1 MAQDYLNIIGNWN
14 SMAQQGRER
23 ANAAMETKLKTFE
36 LQAKNQMLQKQNEE
50 AAEARISNITQQ
62 AEYLSKFYR
71 PGDLKKMQ
79 DLERDAK
86 AKLKEQLNMYNDDIV
101 AFMRGGGRQHIN
113 EYRDSILN
121 SEEAQIIRN
130 NHGSLVKYLDQSDE
144 DATLI
149 SDRDRENYNRWKAGN
164 IDSFTWSGSYMKL
177 LTPTEEEFQNANS
190 PAEAYLDKS
199 NPNGEDNYSRVL
211 HNYLIDKAIDFGA
224 DGRGPEEYYQELL
237 IYQNSQLRPD
247 QISTAKKSLSES
259 QASKKSYSSNIQSI
273 FNSINGGYQGN
284 FDGFWADPANNS
296 ALINLENLTWIQPY
310 NVESGRNKRLYGQQ
324 ILGGEEMAIAKE
336 FFPNMENG
344 KVDFDDLTAMQSN
357 LGAGGVYDE
366 DGYLI
371 PPGVEDDNDAWF
383 NPNDNWKVNAL
394 ELMFEVKLDDGKTKL
409 MSIEDLDENEN
420 LRDKNKSAVMVM
432 SFSENDGYQLGLN
445 PDDFR
450 YMKLN
455 LESPRVAQKIDKVLG
470 KVEYT
475 AKQNV
480 ANAPKNYRY
489 VPGERFDYL
498 PENVNALVPSL
509 DPYVGQILGT
519 ENMSEDDLNSSSLLM
534 ATAMLNHE
542 QQNPYQVLKDFM
554 GTTDPD
560 ERSLIDALKNY
571 DYDAYYN
578 ILSQQGATEK
588 DLREL
593 AVNTERIRM
602 GYLLYGERKEN

>member
-1 MAQDYLNIIGNWN
+1 
-14 SMAQQGRER
+14 MAQQGRER

-50 AAEARISNITQQ
+50 AAEARIANITQQ

-71 PGDLKKMQ
+71 PGDLEKMQ
-79 DLERDAK
+79 TIEQDAK

-101 AFMRGGGRQHIN
+101 AFMRGGGRQYIN

-130 NHGSLVKYLDQSDE
+130 NHSSLVKYLDQSDE

-149 SDRDRENYNRWKAGN
+149 SNRDRENYLKWKVGD

-190 PAEAYLDKS
+190 PAEAYLNKA

-211 HNYLIDKAIDFGA
+211 HNYLIDTGIQFGA

-284 FDGFWADPANNS
+284 FDGFWSDPANNS

-383 NPNDNWKVNAL
+383 NPNDNWSVNAL

-420 LRDKNKSAVMVM
+420 LRDRNKTAVMVM

-480 ANAPKNYRY
+480 ANAPKTYRY

-498 PENVNALVPSL
+498 P
-509 DPYVGQILGT
+509 
-519 ENMSEDDLNSSSLLM
+519 DDLNSSSLLM

-560 ERSLIDALKNY
+560 EKSLIDALKNY
-571 DYDAYYN
+571 DYDSYYN

>member
-23 ANAAMETKLKTFE
+23 ANAAMETKIKTFE
-36 LQAKNQMLQKQNEE
+36 LQAKNQLLQKQNEE

-71 PGDLKKMQ
+71 PGDLEKMQ
-79 DLERDAK
+79 TIEQDAK

-101 AFMRGGGRQHIN
+101 AFMRGGGRQYIN

-149 SDRDRENYNRWKAGN
+149 SNRDRENYNRWKVGD
-164 IDSFTWSGSYMKL
+164 IDSFTWSGAYSKL
-177 LTPTEEEFQNANS
+177 DDPTQDEFDNASS
-190 PAEAYLDKS
+190 PAEAYLDK
-199 NPNGEDNYSRVL
+199 NYDKVL
-211 HNYLIDKAIDFGA
+211 RNYLIDTGIDFGA

-284 FDGFWADPANNS
+284 FDGFWSDPTNES

-324 ILGGEEMAIAKE
+324 ILGGEELAIAKE

-371 PPGVEDDNDAWF
+371 PPGVEEDNDWWF

-420 LRDKNKSAVMVM
+420 LRDRNKTAVMVM

-475 AKQNV
+475 AKQNA
-480 ANAPKNYRY
+480 ANAPKTYRY

-509 DPYVGQILGT
+509 VPYVSQILQT
-519 ENMSEDDLNSSSLLM
+519 ENMSEDDLNASSLLM

-560 ERSLIDALKNY
+560 EKSLIDALKNY

-578 ILSQQGATEK
+578 ILSQQGATER

>member
-23 ANAAMETKLKTFE
+23 ANAEVETKLKTFE
-36 LQAKNQMLQKQNEE
+36 LQAKNQMLQKQNED

-71 PGDLKKMQ
+71 PGDLEKMQ
-79 DLERDAK
+79 AVEADAK

-113 EYRDSILN
+113 DYRDSVLN
-121 SEEAQIIRN
+121 SDEAQIIRN

-149 SDRDRENYNRWKAGN
+149 SDRDRENYSQWKSGN
-164 IDSFTWSGSYMKL
+164 LDSFNWSGSYSKL
-177 LTPTEEEFQNANS
+177 DDPTQKEFDDSNS
-190 PAEAYLDKS
+190 PAEAYLDK
-199 NPNGEDNYSRVL
+199 NYDKVL
-211 HNYLIDKAIDFGA
+211 TNYLIDTGIDFGA
-224 DGRGPEEYYQELL
+224 DGRGEEEYYQELL

-247 QISTAKKSLSES
+247 QISKAKKSLSES

-273 FNSINGGYQGN
+273 FDSINGGYQGN
-284 FDGFWADPANNS
+284 FDGFWSDPANQS
-296 ALINLENLTWIQPY
+296 ALINLENLTWINPY
-310 NVESGRNKRLYGQQ
+310 NVEDGGTNKRLYGQR
-324 ILGGEEMAIAKE
+324 ILSGEEIAIAKE

-344 KVDFDDLTAMQSN
+344 KVDFDELTAMQAN
-357 LGAGGVYDE
+357 LGGGGVYDE
-366 DGYLI
+366 NGYLI
-371 PPGVEDDNDAWF
+371 PPGVEEANDFGFW
-383 NPNDNWKVNAL
+383 NPNDNWKVNGL
-394 ELMFEVKLDDGKTKL
+394 ELMFEVKLDNGQTKL
-409 MSIEDLDENEN
+409 MSIEDLDENQD
-420 LRDKNKSAVMVM
+420 LRDRNKSAVMVM
-432 SFSENDGYQLGLN
+432 SFNENDGYQLGTN

-455 LESPRVAQKIDKVLG
+455 LNSPRVTQKIDKVLG

-480 ANAPKNYRY
+480 ANASKNYKY

-509 DPYVGQILGT
+509 DPYVNQILNVQNHT
-519 ENMSEDDLNSSSLLM
+519 EDDLIASSLLM
-534 ATAMLNHE
+534 ATSMLNHE
-542 QQNPYQVLKDFM
+542 QNSPYDVLKDFM
-554 GTTDPD
+554 STNDPN
-560 ERSLIDALKNY
+560 ELALINSLKSYNY
-571 DYDAYYN
+571 DEYYN
-578 ILSQQGATEK
+578 ILKQQGATDR

-593 AVNTERIRM
+593 ATNTERIRM
-602 GYLLYGERKEN
+602 GYLVYGERKEN